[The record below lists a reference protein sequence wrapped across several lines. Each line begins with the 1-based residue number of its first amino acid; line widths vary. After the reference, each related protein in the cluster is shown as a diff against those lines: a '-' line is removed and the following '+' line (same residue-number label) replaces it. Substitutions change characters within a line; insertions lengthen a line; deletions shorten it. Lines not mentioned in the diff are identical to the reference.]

1 VTSFFSTTSL
11 EHGTSQRGL
20 ELKTTER
27 VPKRNNAGQLQRLA
41 RERADNQARRIP
53 WQRLFDARN
62 QYIDWQ
68 EFYLWVRS
76 ILEVEK
82 HLPDWLAEVL
92 NERCPGFL
100 ETDKGQSRK
109 AAKDRPLLLRLDD
122 WIDDRIFGF
131 AKREGWFNAITFYA
145 IRESR
150 YQRAEVCWTESVKQW
165 KKAKPIRFPSFEE
178 WKDAAAQC
186 DDTAHVLP
194 AVRRARASFKLVA
207 PDRLAEAV
215 SRYIDWEAFAY
226 WVRPAL
232 ELGSELPVEV
242 SHEFEDRCPGFLEVH
257 NKARKRDPASV
268 SQRWQQL
275 MLWVG
280 DHFFSEATTEGW
292 FDAILIQARSHP
304 RAIRTREYADHCDEL
319 WCASLPV
326 PYPTFEDW
334 RRDADSY
341 VELDDN

>member
-1 VTSFFSTTSL
+1 LKNTRRVPLRNSTT
-11 EHGTSQRGL
+11 
-20 ELKTTER
+20 
-27 VPKRNNAGQLQRLA
+27 QLQRLA
-41 RERADNQARRIP
+41 RERADSQARRIP

-62 QYIDWQ
+62 EYIEWQ

-76 ILEVEK
+76 ILEIEERI
-82 HLPDWLAEVL
+82 PDWLAEIL
-92 NERCPGFL
+92 IDRCPGFL
-100 ETDKGQSRK
+100 EAEQLLTPK
-109 AAKDRPLLLRLDD
+109 ATKDRPRYLRLED
-122 WIDDRIFGF
+122 WIDEHIFGL

-145 IRESR
+145 IREPR

-194 AVRRARASFKLVA
+194 AVRWARASFKLVG

-215 SRYIDWEAFAY
+215 SQYIDWEAFAY

-232 ELGSELPVEV
+232 ELGSELPAEV
-242 SHEFEDRCPGFLEVH
+242 ARELEDRCPGFLELH
-257 NKARKRDPASV
+257 GKAKKRDPASV
-268 SQRWQQL
+268 SQAWQQL
-275 MLWVG
+275 MLWIG
-280 DHFFSEATTEGW
+280 DQFFSESKNEGW
-292 FDAILIQARSHP
+292 FDSILIQARSHP
-304 RAIRTREYADHCDEL
+304 RAIRTMGYSDHCDKI
-319 WCASLPV
+319 WSASLPV

-334 RRDADSY
+334 RHDADSY